1 MPIVHGV
8 DAEEVDT
15 RTFLI
20 VDAIRLPVLDDVI
33 SEPSWKRI
41 TCQSGYT
48 LVLDSIVNVKLG
60 VRNEFHLNQVIY
72 LCQLVKQ
79 I

>member
-8 DAEEVDT
+8 DAEEVDA

-33 SEPSWKRI
+33 SEPSWKCI
-41 TCQSGYT
+41 T
-48 LVLDSIVNVKLG
+48 
-60 VRNEFHLNQVIY
+60 
-72 LCQLVKQ
+72 
-79 I
+79 